1 MILFFFYFNNIM
13 SNKLILPFSTNKSK
27 NNKTFRL
34 LTNKELT
41 KISSQKGRGI
51 LNIIKKTVL
60 GNVSNKISSN
70 NNSNNKVNFMKASNS
85 KKYYESIKNKKSGG
99 YLKEILFP
107 TGLSAAT
114 TVLGLTALQ
123 HSISKMNN
131 KKNKKNKSKKS
142 SKK

>member
-1 MILFFFYFNNIM
+1 M
-13 SNKLILPFSTNKSK
+13 SNKLILPFSSNKSK

-41 KISSQKGRGI
+41 QISKQNGRGI

-60 GNVSNKISSN
+60 GNVSNKIHSN
-70 NNSNNKVNFMKASNS
+70 NDANNKINFIKASNS
-85 KKYYESIKNKKSGG
+85 KKYYETIKHKKTGG

-123 HSISKMNN
+123 HTISKMNNKKMNN
-131 KKNKKNKSKKS
+131 KKNKKS

>member
-1 MILFFFYFNNIM
+1 M

-27 NNKTFRL
+27 NNETFRL

-41 KISSQKGRGI
+41 QISNQKGRGI

-60 GNVSNKISSN
+60 GNISNKVNSN
-70 NNSNNKVNFMKASNS
+70 NNSNNKINFVKASNS
-85 KKYYESIKNKKSGG
+85 KKYYETIKHKKTGG

-123 HSISKMNN
+123 HTISKMNN
-131 KKNKKNKSKKS
+131 KKMNNKNKKK
-142 SKK
+142 

>member
-1 MILFFFYFNNIM
+1 M

-41 KISSQKGRGI
+41 QISKQKGRGI

-70 NNSNNKVNFMKASNS
+70 NSTNNKINFVKASNS
-85 KKYYESIKNKKSGG
+85 KKYYETIKHKKSGG
-99 YLKEILFP
+99 YLKEVLFP
-107 TGLSAAT
+107 SGLSAAT

-123 HSISKMNN
+123 HTISKMSN
-131 KKNKKNKSKKS
+131 KKTKKK
-142 SKK
+142 

>member
-1 MILFFFYFNNIM
+1 M

-34 LTNKELT
+34 LSNKELT
-41 KISSQKGRGI
+41 QISKQKGRGI

-60 GNVSNKISSN
+60 GNVSNNI
-70 NNSNNKVNFMKASNS
+70 NSNNKINFMKASNT
-85 KKYYESIKNKKSGG
+85 KKYYETIKHKKSGG
-99 YLKEILFP
+99 YLKEVLFP

-123 HSISKMNN
+123 HTISKMSN
-131 KKNKKNKSKKS
+131 KKTIKKKTSKK
-142 SKK
+142 

>member
-1 MILFFFYFNNIM
+1 M

-34 LTNKELT
+34 FTNKELT
-41 KISSQKGRGI
+41 QISKQKGRGI

-60 GNVSNKISSN
+60 GNVSNRIASN
-70 NNSNNKVNFMKASNS
+70 NSKNNKINFIKASNS
-85 KKYYESIKNKKSGG
+85 KKYYETIKHKKSGG

-123 HSISKMNN
+123 HTISKMNN
-131 KKNKKNKSKKS
+131 KNKKS

>member
-1 MILFFFYFNNIM
+1 M
-13 SNKLILPFSTNKSK
+13 SNKLILPFSKNKSK

-34 LTNKELT
+34 LSNKELT
-41 KISSQKGRGI
+41 QISKQNGRGI

-60 GNVSNKISSN
+60 GNVSNNI
-70 NNSNNKVNFMKASNS
+70 NSNNKINFMKASNT
-85 KKYYESIKNKKSGG
+85 KKYYETIKNKKSGG
-99 YLKEILFP
+99 YLKEVLFP

-123 HSISKMNN
+123 HTISKMNN
-131 KKNKKNKSKKS
+131 KNKKS

>member
-1 MILFFFYFNNIM
+1 M

-41 KISSQKGRGI
+41 QISKQKGRGI
-51 LNIIKKTVL
+51 LDIIKKTIL

-70 NNSNNKVNFMKASNS
+70 NSSNNKINFMKASNS
-85 KKYYESIKNKKSGG
+85 KKYYESIKHKKSGG
-99 YLKEILFP
+99 YLKEVLFP

-123 HSISKMNN
+123 HTISKMNN
-131 KKNKKNKSKKS
+131 KKSKTKKSKK
-142 SKK
+142 

>member
-1 MILFFFYFNNIM
+1 M

-41 KISSQKGRGI
+41 QISKQKGRGI
-51 LNIIKKTVL
+51 LNIIKKTIL

-70 NNSNNKVNFMKASNS
+70 NKINFIKASNS
-85 KKYYESIKNKKSGG
+85 KKYYESIKHKKSGG
-99 YLKEILFP
+99 YLKEVLFP

-123 HSISKMNN
+123 HTISKMNN
-131 KKNKKNKSKKS
+131 KTSKSKT

>member
-1 MILFFFYFNNIM
+1 M
-13 SNKLILPFSTNKSK
+13 SNKLIVPFSSNKSK

-41 KISSQKGRGI
+41 QISKQNGRGI

-60 GNVSNKISSN
+60 GNVSN
-70 NNSNNKVNFMKASNS
+70 SNNKINFVKASNS
-85 KKYYESIKNKKSGG
+85 KKYYETIKHKKSGG
-99 YLKEILFP
+99 YLKEVLFP

-123 HSISKMNN
+123 HTLSKMNN
-131 KKNKKNKSKKS
+131 KKNKKLSKK
-142 SKK
+142 

>member
-1 MILFFFYFNNIM
+1 M

-41 KISSQKGRGI
+41 QISKQKGRGI
-51 LNIIKKTVL
+51 LNIIKKTIL

-70 NNSNNKVNFMKASNS
+70 NKINFIKASNS
-85 KKYYESIKNKKSGG
+85 KKYYESIKHKKSGG
-99 YLKEILFP
+99 YLKEVLFP

-123 HSISKMNN
+123 HTISKMNN
-131 KKNKKNKSKKS
+131 KKTKSKTSKS
-142 SKK
+142 KTSKSKTSKK

>member
-1 MILFFFYFNNIM
+1 M
-13 SNKLILPFSTNKSK
+13 SNKLILPFSSNKSK

-41 KISSQKGRGI
+41 QISKQKGHGI

-60 GNVSNKISSN
+60 GNVSNRIHSN
-70 NNSNNKVNFMKASNS
+70 NDTNNKINFVKASNS
-85 KKYYESIKNKKSGG
+85 KKYYETIKHKKSGG

-123 HSISKMNN
+123 HTISKMNN
-131 KKNKKNKSKKS
+131 KNKKS

>member
-1 MILFFFYFNNIM
+1 M
-13 SNKLILPFSTNKSK
+13 SNKLILPFSSNKSK

-41 KISSQKGRGI
+41 QISKQNGRGI

-60 GNVSNKISSN
+60 GNVSNKIHSN
-70 NNSNNKVNFMKASNS
+70 NDANNKINFVKASNS
-85 KKYYESIKNKKSGG
+85 KKYYETIKHKKSGG

-123 HSISKMNN
+123 HTISKMNNKKMNN
-131 KKNKKNKSKKS
+131 KKNKKLSKK
-142 SKK
+142 

>member
-1 MILFFFYFNNIM
+1 M

-41 KISSQKGRGI
+41 YISKQKGRGI

-70 NNSNNKVNFMKASNS
+70 NNSNNKINFVKASNS
-85 KKYYESIKNKKSGG
+85 KKYYETIKNKKSGG
-99 YLKEILFP
+99 YLKEVLFP

-123 HSISKMNN
+123 HTISKMNN
-131 KKNKKNKSKKS
+131 KNMKKNKKS

>member
-1 MILFFFYFNNIM
+1 M

-41 KISSQKGRGI
+41 QISKQKGHGI

-60 GNVSNKISSN
+60 GNVSNKIASN
-70 NNSNNKVNFMKASNS
+70 NSKNNKINFVKASNS
-85 KKYYESIKNKKSGG
+85 KKYYETIKHKKSGG
-99 YLKEILFP
+99 YLKEVLFP

-123 HSISKMNN
+123 HTISKMSN
-131 KKNKKNKSKKS
+131 KKTKKK
-142 SKK
+142 

>member
-1 MILFFFYFNNIM
+1 M

-34 LTNKELT
+34 LSNKELT
-41 KISSQKGRGI
+41 QISKQKGRGI

-60 GNVSNKISSN
+60 GNVSNNI
-70 NNSNNKVNFMKASNS
+70 NSNNKNNKINFMKASNT
-85 KKYYESIKNKKSGG
+85 KKYYETIKNKKSGG
-99 YLKEILFP
+99 YLKEVLFP

-123 HSISKMNN
+123 HTISKMNN
-131 KKNKKNKSKKS
+131 KKIMKKKTSKK
-142 SKK
+142 

>member
-1 MILFFFYFNNIM
+1 M

-34 LTNKELT
+34 LSNKELT

-51 LNIIKKTVL
+51 LNIIKKTLL
-60 GNVSNKISSN
+60 GNVSNKIDSN
-70 NNSNNKVNFMKASNS
+70 NGSNNDKNNKINFIKASNS
-85 KKYYESIKNKKSGG
+85 KKYYEHIKNKKSGG
-99 YLKEILFP
+99 YLKEVLFP

-123 HSISKMNN
+123 HTISKMNN
-131 KKNKKNKSKKS
+131 KKSKSKIKS
-142 SKK
+142 KI

>member
-1 MILFFFYFNNIM
+1 M

-41 KISSQKGRGI
+41 QISKQKGRGI

-70 NNSNNKVNFMKASNS
+70 NNSNNKINFVKASNS
-85 KKYYESIKNKKSGG
+85 KKYYETIKHKKSGG
-99 YLKEILFP
+99 YLKEVLFP

-123 HSISKMNN
+123 HTISKMNN
-131 KKNKKNKSKKS
+131 KNKKS

>member
-1 MILFFFYFNNIM
+1 M
-13 SNKLILPFSTNKSK
+13 SNKLILPFSSNKSK

-41 KISSQKGRGI
+41 QISKQNGRGI

-60 GNVSNKISSN
+60 GNVSNKIDSN
-70 NNSNNKVNFMKASNS
+70 TNNKINFVKASNS
-85 KKYYESIKNKKSGG
+85 KKYYETIKHKKSGG

-123 HSISKMNN
+123 HTISKMNN
-131 KKNKKNKSKKS
+131 KKNKKLSKK
-142 SKK
+142 

>member
-1 MILFFFYFNNIM
+1 M

-27 NNKTFRL
+27 NNETFRL

-41 KISSQKGRGI
+41 QISNQKGRGI

-60 GNVSNKISSN
+60 GNISNKVNSN
-70 NNSNNKVNFMKASNS
+70 NNSNNKINFVKASNS
-85 KKYYESIKNKKSGG
+85 KKYYETIKHKKTGG

-123 HSISKMNN
+123 HTISKMNN
-131 KKNKKNKSKKS
+131 KKMNNKNKKNKK
-142 SKK
+142 

>member
-1 MILFFFYFNNIM
+1 M
-13 SNKLILPFSTNKSK
+13 SNKLILPFSSNKSK

-41 KISSQKGRGI
+41 HISKQKGHGI

-70 NNSNNKVNFMKASNS
+70 NDANNKINFVKASNS
-85 KKYYESIKNKKSGG
+85 KKYYETIKHKKTGG

-123 HSISKMNN
+123 HTISKMNNKKMNN
-131 KKNKKNKSKKS
+131 KKNKKS

>member
-1 MILFFFYFNNIM
+1 M

-27 NNKTFRL
+27 NNETFRL

-41 KISSQKGRGI
+41 QISNQKGRGI

-60 GNVSNKISSN
+60 GNISNKVNSN
-70 NNSNNKVNFMKASNS
+70 NNSNNKINFVKASNS
-85 KKYYESIKNKKSGG
+85 KKYYETIKHKKTGG

-123 HSISKMNN
+123 HTISKMNN
-131 KKNKKNKSKKS
+131 KNKKNKNKKPSKK
-142 SKK
+142 

>member
-1 MILFFFYFNNIM
+1 M
-13 SNKLILPFSTNKSK
+13 SNKLILPFSSNKSK

-41 KISSQKGRGI
+41 QISKQNGRGI

-60 GNVSNKISSN
+60 GNVSNKIHSN
-70 NNSNNKVNFMKASNS
+70 NNANNKINFVKASNS
-85 KKYYESIKNKKSGG
+85 KKYYETIKHKKSGG

-123 HSISKMNN
+123 HTISKMNS
-131 KKNKKNKSKKS
+131 KKNKKS

>member
-1 MILFFFYFNNIM
+1 M
-13 SNKLILPFSTNKSK
+13 SNKLILPFSSNKSK

-41 KISSQKGRGI
+41 QISKQNGRGI

-60 GNVSNKISSN
+60 GNVSNRIHSN
-70 NNSNNKVNFMKASNS
+70 NDANNKINFVKASNS
-85 KKYYESIKNKKSGG
+85 KKYYETIKHKKSGG

-123 HSISKMNN
+123 HTISKMNNKKMNN
-131 KKNKKNKSKKS
+131 KKNKKS